1 VWLGV
6 IHSEP
11 TPTAV
16 TSRHLPMARTR
27 TRFTPPCGAR
37 DDSKMIK
44 VRQRQD
50 RNTPQRLASP
60 QTAPSNKVDPAPS
73 EAYHLGWPRTPELG
87 DLRAPTRA
95 ARTAVSRTDSALYV
109 PASDGAPLPRS
120 HWVARHP
127 SPRLGAGTGSR
138 STDLRF
144 PPGR

>member
-1 VWLGV
+1 MVKSISTTRVAGC
-6 IHSEP
+6 HPQRADADRSD
-11 TPTAV
+11 V
-16 TSRHLPMARTR
+16 TSPANGENPHKIYPS
-27 TRFTPPCGAR
+27 CGVR

-95 ARTAVSRTDSALYV
+95 ARTAVSRTDSAIRRDV
-109 PASDGAPLPRS
+109 QDCRG
-120 HWVARHP
+120 
-127 SPRLGAGTGSR
+127 
-138 STDLRF
+138 DLA
-144 PPGR
+144 